1 MRKEMRVV
9 FKGALLVGC
18 LVLLLSNA
26 ASAQLAKIEIIFTMG
41 LTSSFDADGGVA
53 ENGLQT
59 LVSTNGAHIYTD
71 DIYAPPIS
79 FAASDIVCTFEDT
92 TDTSSGGIASA
103 WFDSGTWQIQLFDS
117 ASVMVLDM
125 SGTVDWYDELETAT
139 NAVDGRGIV
148 SIGSIY
154 LGGELTGHQ
163 WASTNGKSG
172 LISSI
177 VNAQPQ
183 PLTNYQTDWSSN
195 SVMMLLYADSSAI
208 PEPATIMLLG
218 LGAVGLLGR
227 KRR

>member
-1 MRKEMRVV
+1 L
-9 FKGALLVGC
+9 FSC

-26 ASAQLAKIEIIFTMG
+26 APAQLAKIEIIFAMG
-41 LTSSFDADGGVA
+41 LTSSFDADGGIGA
-53 ENGLQT
+53 NGLQT
-59 LVSTNGAHIYTD
+59 LVSTNGAYVYTD
-71 DIYAPPIS
+71 DIYAPPMQ
-79 FAASDIVCTFEDT
+79 FAASDILCTFEET
-92 TDTSSGGIASA
+92 TDTSSGGIAGA
-103 WFDSGTWQIQLFDS
+103 WFDSGAWQIKIFDS
-117 ASVMVLDM
+117 ASALVLDM
-125 SGTVDWYDELETAT
+125 SGTVDWYDELETAA

-154 LGGELTGHQ
+154 LAGELTGHQ
-163 WASTNGKSG
+163 WGSTNGKSG

-195 SVMMLLYADSSAI
+195 NVMMLLYADSSVI